1 MTLRPRNEGET
12 FTADP
17 ERLTPAEAYVR
28 SLGEGFYMLSE
39 VAEKAG
45 VSPQTLRRL
54 IKDPH
59 KKVKAPSFVGNLSSM
74 EIYVFTEEDVAEVKA
89 HYQSRYEGF
98 DKARKR
104 GPGRPK
110 SKKVS

>member
-1 MTLRPRNEGET
+1 MTSDRMS
-12 FTADP
+12 
-17 ERLTPAEAYVR
+17 PAEAYVR
-28 SLGEGFYMLSE
+28 SLGDGYYMLSE

-45 VSPQTLRRL
+45 VTPQTLRRL
-54 IKDPH
+54 IKDPE
-59 KKVKAPSFVGNLSSM
+59 KKIKAPSFIGNMGDM
-74 EIYVFTEEDVAEVKA
+74 EIYVFNEDDVTEVMA

-98 DKARKR
+98 DKPVAR